1 VPLDWSRDGADWPN
15 RDLSRFVRTRAARWH
30 VQRGGAGPAV
40 LLLHGAGGAT
50 HSWAGLIPRLLP
62 DHEILAPDL
71 PGQGFSTGAAPRFSL
86 PHMAED
92 VGALLAAE
100 GFRPAL
106 IVGHSAG
113 AAVAARMVLDGRA
126 EPAAILALNGAFT
139 PFRGMAGIVFPTLAR
154 MLALNPFAGALLARS
169 AAPALVENLIAG
181 TGSRIDPHGRALYTR
196 LIGTPSHVS
205 ATLAMMARWDLGA
218 LLRDLPRLDLPVT
231 LAVGLRDRAVPPETA
246 EEVARL
252 LPRAEIRRFPA
263 LGHLMHEEEPDAA
276 AALVREAL
284 APARA
289 AIP

>member
-1 VPLDWSRDGADWPN
+1 MPLDWSRDGTDWPN
-15 RDLSRFVRTRAARWH
+15 RALSRFVRTRAARWH
-30 VQRGGAGPAV
+30 VQRGGSGAGI

-71 PGQGFSTGAAPRFSL
+71 PGQGFSSGAAPRFSL
-86 PHMAED
+86 SHMAED
-92 VGALLAAE
+92 VGALLEAE

-113 AAVAARMVLDGRA
+113 AAIAARMVLDGRA
-126 EPAAILALNGAFT
+126 APAAILSLNGAFT

-169 AAPALVENLIAG
+169 AAPALVENLIGG
-181 TGSRIDPHGRALYTR
+181 TGSEIDAQGRALYAR

-205 ATLAMMARWDLGA
+205 ATLAMMARWDLGR

-252 LPRAEIRRFPA
+252 LPRAEIRTLAA
-263 LGHLMHEEEPDAA
+263 LGHLMHEENPQQA
-276 AALVREAL
+276 AALVRQAL
-284 APARA
+284 ATAPACS
-289 AIP
+289 